1 MASKCKVR
9 QKKAAVQTR
18 SAATSSRK
26 ASAKKPA
33 AASQRSV
40 QRVPAKQVTKVSS
53 QKGTKVAVTGATFRG
68 ATCIEMTQNAVS
80 VTHSASRSGRGSFEK
95 TERRQYFPK
104 TPETLAAV
112 NAALAE
118 AGRSG
123 KVKKLRV
130 DMKK

>member
-1 MASKCKVR
+1 MAAKRKTAAKTAVVKCKT
-9 QKKAAVQTR
+9 QAK
-18 SAATSSRK
+18 TS
-26 ASAKKPA
+26 KKPVR
-33 AASQRSV
+33 STTRSV

-118 AGRSG
+118 AGRTG

>member
-1 MASKCKVR
+1 
-9 QKKAAVQTR
+9 
-18 SAATSSRK
+18 
-26 ASAKKPA
+26 
-33 AASQRSV
+33 
-40 QRVPAKQVTKVSS
+40 
-53 QKGTKVAVTGATFRG
+53 
-68 ATCIEMTQNAVS
+68 MTQNAVS

>member
-1 MASKCKVR
+1 MAAKRNTAAKTAVVKCKT
-9 QKKAAVQTR
+9 QAK
-18 SAATSSRK
+18 TS
-26 ASAKKPA
+26 KKPVRNTT
-33 AASQRSV
+33 RSV
-40 QRVPAKQVTKVSS
+40 QKVPAKQVTKVSS

>member
-53 QKGTKVAVTGATFRG
+53 QKGTKVAVTGTTFRG
-68 ATCIEMTQNAVS
+68 AKYVEITENAIS
-80 VTHSASRSGRGSFEK
+80 VTHAASRSRKGSFEQV
-95 TERRQYFPK
+95 ERRRYLPQTPK
-104 TPETLAAV
+104 TIAAA
-112 NAALAE
+112 NAALDE
-118 AGRSG
+118 ATRAG
-123 KVKKLRV
+123 KVKKIRV
-130 DMKK
+130 EFK